1 VPKKPINTPSSSP
14 DQNCTSEPPSIGGE
28 LGGPKI
34 TKYNGRGFGCHFF
47 EGGSSRRLVNASHIS
62 FYINP
67 SQFQV
72 KLDLGLHDC
81 VWRERERMVF
91 AIQSNKVI
99 IPTFRL
105 LGSLCSFHYIHVS
118 SIINFIIYASK

>member
-1 VPKKPINTPSSSP
+1 MPKKPINTPSSSP
-14 DQNCTSEPPSIGGE
+14 DQNYTSEPPSIGGD

-47 EGGSSRRLVNASHIS
+47 EGGSSRRLVNAS
-62 FYINP
+62 
-67 SQFQV
+67 QFEV